1 MIFSRNNIDR
11 IIAVGDKVLIKPIDE
26 PTKTISGL

>member
-11 IIAVGDKVLIKPIDE
+11 IIAVGDKVLINPNYSIEVEK
-26 PTKTISGL
+26 S